1 MEVHKDGAQ
10 EPRSGP
16 VVWMGNRNEVDAVM
30 ADGMPEL
37 DALRSPAPEDEPNR
51 QEMYTG
57 KNRRELGKKGSSCG
71 GKGKGGKGGKGGK
84 KGGSCDPWEC
94 ENGKLNNNGWD
105 YDGTM
110 AKTADGRTCQKWTD
124 VVDKSG
130 WKWANYYY
138 GFGAEEKK

>member
-10 EPRSGP
+10 KPRSGP

-71 GKGKGGKGGKGGK
+71 GKGKGGKGGKEGESKHIFSKGK
-84 KGGSCDPWEC
+84 
-94 ENGKLNNNGWD
+94 
-105 YDGTM
+105 
-110 AKTADGRTCQKWTD
+110 
-124 VVDKSG
+124 
-130 WKWANYYY
+130 
-138 GFGAEEKK
+138 